1 MKDKKYIFLTLLAI
15 SVTVVFL
22 LLSRSSAI
30 KESTWEDVEAEAEL
44 GGYLLINSEELLD
57 IYDNNFNELKLID
70 TRQAWEYNIGFIAGA
85 VNFPMEPTW
94 WARWRK
100 KGALEN
106 VLGPDRNHKLV
117 FY

>member
-1 MKDKKYIFLTLLAI
+1 MKDKKYIFLTILAI
-15 SVTVVFL
+15 FVTAVFL
-22 LLSRSSAI
+22 LLSRPSAI

-44 GGYLLINSEELLD
+44 GGYLLINSEELRD
-57 IYDNNFNELKLID
+57 IYDNDFNELKLID

-85 VNFPMEPTW
+85 LNFPMEPTR

-106 VLGPDRNHKLV
+106 VLGPDRNRKLV